1 MKISERVDS
10 NPPQEAER
18 RGGLKKKHKA
28 YIVVSAVLVFAA
40 VLTIS
45 LVLTHQSDTQQT
57 EAQQADTQQAD
68 KNIRVADND
77 TVISSENETTSHVD
91 SNPLFFFLGDSIT
104 EQGIDPARGGYIPV
118 LQNKVSRSADVVAH
132 GLSGYN
138 TRWLL
143 KYAMPVVEDEIRN
156 HTYTPTLVTIWF
168 GTNDA
173 VLMNGSRAEKHV
185 PVESYQENLVEI
197 VRRFQALVPAADIL
211 LVTPPHVDDDVRRKH
226 AEEEPGKWK
235 GVMDRSNARSG
246 IYARACVE
254 TANDIGV
261 PVLDLYTYF
270 NAMNAST
277 RNPLLWDGLHFTA
290 EGHEIVSE
298 LLLDKFQSEFPNVA
312 KALES
317 WKIIG
322 SSVLCETDP
331 WVPNSSNETIT
342 T

>member
-45 LVLTHQSDTQQT
+45 LVLTHQYDTQQT

-156 HTYTPTLVTIWF
+156 HT
-168 GTNDA
+168 
-173 VLMNGSRAEKHV
+173 
-185 PVESYQENLVEI
+185 
-197 VRRFQALVPAADIL
+197 FQALVPAADIL
-211 LVTPPHVDDDVRRKH
+211 LVAPPHVDDDVRRKH

>member
-45 LVLTHQSDTQQT
+45 LVLTHQYDTQQT

-156 HTYTPTLVTIWF
+156 HT
-168 GTNDA
+168 
-173 VLMNGSRAEKHV
+173 AEKHV